1 LAVNISQL
9 PMDIQELE
17 VLDSAINEAFDLSA
31 RERVLLRERV
41 LTDFFG
47 DKQVLEPFYLILV
60 DVRLYLVPVRCLQM
74 SVGSSLTKQPP
85 RQIVLHHLAH
95 LNSIKSIRVETRPP
109 KLVIPLV
116 EKILTMVIEVQTAP
130 AGGGEAGT
138 DEGLTGQR
146 TLSGTVTAT
155 ETDLGLDLTGLA
167 SDRPSAAVSGTAAP
181 PQAAASSTPEPTQAL
196 GADAADGSTAQKAGG
211 GCGSRRPR
219 RGQASDQASAAAPG
233 TAVPPQAAA
242 SSAPAQPTQ
251 ALGAEGSAADVPAAK
266 SEGGCCGARRSRG
279 GLSTSDR
286 PSQVP
291 QAATASNASA
301 APTAAHDSVAAD
313 GGSTAQNGGG
323 CCGSRRKG
331 PASATA
337 PGTALPPQVA
347 ASSAPAESTSAI
359 GTGAADGGSNAQKAG
374 GCCGSRRSGRGQAS
388 DQPSAAAPNL
398 AAPSQAAA
406 SSASAVPTAALGSD
420 AADGGSTAQNGGGC
434 CGSRRSRR
442 GPASAAAPGTAPPP
456 QAAASSAPAEVTSAL
471 GTGAADGGLNAQK
484 AGGCCGSRR
493 SAAAAAAADPADAVG
508 NGGKPPE
515 AAPATRTVRIYLNYF
530 RKSHPDSDW
539 PYQQLKA
546 AWRKQA
552 LKRTLECDADY
563 LLLTTRRSS
572 VRLGESDFRL
582 LFDGLV
588 GDLGRAVG
596 DSEALSDLL
605 LELFISLKR
614 YFIVKK
620 LFWETPR
627 LLELLVITMETVA
640 KEQRSF
646 EALTEIERRQRG
658 NQLRVLLHAL
668 QALNCSFEETEALSS
683 RQRSL
688 HQGEGRLIP
697 LLLSSLCSL
706 IVIADGRHTWGDD
719 GEQEMVTEQVTTYRA
734 LLLERAR
741 TFYHLMAGCPSQFS
755 RQEELTP
762 ALLCRLAV
770 EPVNKL
776 GFLAFVKDCLRHC
789 ARHFDFYGR
798 IRDGAPV
805 AAMRPETAVQLFEA
819 LDALNRLLLASPEAW
834 ESARAC
840 QELLV
845 EVRHFLH
852 RSRVAACL
860 RRDLPLRTAFLG
872 LADDLRRN
880 LQLHLA

>member
-1 LAVNISQL
+1 
-9 PMDIQELE
+9 MDIQELE

-60 DVRLYLVPVRCLQM
+60 DVRLYLVPFRRLQ
-74 SVGSSLTKQPP
+74 
-85 RQIVLHHLAH
+85 R
-95 LNSIKSIRVETRPP
+95 E
-109 KLVIPLV
+109 
-116 EKILTMVIEVQTAP
+116 
-130 AGGGEAGT
+130 GGEAGT

-219 RGQASDQASAAAPG
+219 RGQASDQASAAAQRLG

-251 ALGAEGSAADVPAAK
+251 ALVAEGSAADVPAAK

-279 GLSTSDR
+279 GPPGGDGFKRFLPR
-286 PSQVP
+286 QP
-291 QAATASNASA
+291 QRMT
-301 APTAAHDSVAAD
+301 PLAAD

-337 PGTALPPQVA
+337 PGTALPPQRQALLPSRPQRLVLVQLTAAQMPRRLVA
-347 ASSAPAESTSAI
+347 AAAPDALAEARHLT
-359 GTGAADGGSNAQKAG
+359 N
-374 GCCGSRRSGRGQAS
+374 
-388 DQPSAAAPNL
+388 PSAAAPNL

-456 QAAASSAPAEVTSAL
+456 QAAASSAPAE
-471 GTGAADGGLNAQK
+471 K

-508 NGGKPPE
+508 NGGK
-515 AAPATRTVRIYLNYF
+515 AARGRTGHPNRPDYLNYF

-572 VRLGESDFRL
+572 RAARRVRLPPAVRRPGGRPGARGW
-582 LFDGLV
+582 GL
-588 GDLGRAVG
+588 GGPSATSCWSSSSPSSATLSSRSCSGRRP
-596 DSEALSDLL
+596 DC
-605 LELFISLKR
+605 
-614 YFIVKK
+614 
-620 LFWETPR
+620 
-627 LLELLVITMETVA
+627 LELLVITMETVA

-668 QALNCSFEETEALSS
+668 QALNCSFEVRQGHWPKTSYSKPSTALKRRPCPASALACT
-683 RQRSL
+683 RVRPPHPAAAEL
-688 HQGEGRLIP
+688 P
-697 LLLSSLCSL
+697 LLSHSDTLT
-706 IVIADGRHTWGDD
+706 AGTPGRRRRARDG
-719 GEQEMVTEQVTTYRA
+719 QEQVTTYRA

-741 TFYHLMAGCPSQFS
+741 TFYHLMAGMTGGADPSLCSCRPRRGAGEQAGLS
-755 RQEELTP
+755 RLRQGL
-762 ALLCRLAV
+762 
-770 EPVNKL
+770 
-776 GFLAFVKDCLRHC
+776 LRHC
-789 ARHFDFYGR
+789 APHFDFYGR

-819 LDALNRLLLASPEAW
+819 LDALNRILLASPEAW

-852 RSRVAACL
+852 RSRWPPGL
-860 RRDLPLRTAFLG
+860 RRDLPAAHRLPWPR
-872 LADDLRRN
+872 DDLRRN